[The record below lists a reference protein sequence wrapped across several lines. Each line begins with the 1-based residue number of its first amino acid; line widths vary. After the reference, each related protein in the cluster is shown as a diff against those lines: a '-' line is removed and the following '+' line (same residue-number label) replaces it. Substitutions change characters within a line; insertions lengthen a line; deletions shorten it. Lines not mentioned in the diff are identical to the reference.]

1 MGLNITVSVPHA
13 VAVVLEQKGHYWLFL
28 SRMAQY
34 QAVLLEQED
43 TAMEASSAPNP
54 ESLSLH
60 ERELARLFTNYP
72 TGVLHL
78 SEPEGYSLTESQ
90 LGAVY

>member
-60 ERELARLFTNYP
+60 ERELAHDCLQTIQQ
-72 TGVLHL
+72 V
-78 SEPEGYSLTESQ
+78 YSTYLNPKVTP
-90 LGAVY
+90 